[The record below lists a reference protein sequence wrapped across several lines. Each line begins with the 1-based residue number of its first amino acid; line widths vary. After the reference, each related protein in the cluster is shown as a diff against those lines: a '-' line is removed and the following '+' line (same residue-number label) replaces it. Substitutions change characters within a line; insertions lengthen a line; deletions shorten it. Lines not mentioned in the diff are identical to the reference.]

1 MSVQLPGLVYNCW
14 LPAIAWGAHSKFW
27 TGPPPCTLHIR
38 VLHPATLH
46 PASTPWRPCNALS
59 WASCRG
65 KLPPTTSPF
74 HNLLAHAARAG
85 GLTIDP

>member
-14 LPAIAWGAHSKFW
+14 LPAIAWGAQSKFW

-46 PASTPWRPCNALS
+46 PASTLS
-59 WASCRG
+59 APAMHLVGPPAGANCHLSLAPSITY
-65 KLPPTTSPF
+65 LPMLPEQVV
-74 HNLLAHAARAG
+74 
-85 GLTIDP
+85 